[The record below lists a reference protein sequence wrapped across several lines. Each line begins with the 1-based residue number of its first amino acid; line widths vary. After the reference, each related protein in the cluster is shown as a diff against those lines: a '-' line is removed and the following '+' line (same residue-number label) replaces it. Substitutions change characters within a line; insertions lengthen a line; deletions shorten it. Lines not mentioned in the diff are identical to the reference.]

1 MNLAIKEKL
10 QKRLDSMKVEGDWR
24 MKLAVYGGALVMVGG
39 ILLVMF
45 LLLGQVGT
53 GSPEVG
59 TVTLKNQGQE
69 YTPLANQIYV
79 TQQGERQESRRLV
92 PSEVGEEAPSI
103 VFDHSTSILFAG
115 RSDNGD
121 FAFTIYDQEGRVYT
135 ETTDSFLCPQ
145 EPGTYLVCEECYWGT
160 ARENIGMEYY
170 FWIEVTEEHLASEQ
184 EGQA

>member
-10 QKRLDSMKVEGDWR
+10 QKRLDGMKVEGDWR

-79 TQQGERQESRRLV
+79 TQQGEPQESRRLV

-103 VFDHSTSILFAG
+103 VFD
-115 RSDNGD
+115 
-121 FAFTIYDQEGRVYT
+121 
-135 ETTDSFLCPQ
+135 
-145 EPGTYLVCEECYWGT
+145 LVWYKK
-160 ARENIGMEYY
+160 
-170 FWIEVTEEHLASEQ
+170 S
-184 EGQA
+184 

>member
-135 ETTDSFLCPQ
+135 ETTDSSLCPQ
-145 EPGTYLVCEECYWGT
+145 ERGTYLVCEECYWGT

-170 FWIEVTEEHLASEQ
+170 FWIEVTEEYLASEQ